1 MRIITSGLVE
11 ATEREL
17 CLLARQR
24 VVLSPPD
31 ATGPTSEP
39 RRELGQETA
48 LFGDDE
54 AIFGVHAESCKRC
67 IFHKAREEDCQ
78 VR

>member
-1 MRIITSGLVE
+1 MSGAVE
-11 ATEREL
+11 ASEHEL
-17 CLLARQR
+17 RLLARQR
-24 VVLSPPD
+24 AVVSPPS
-31 ATGPTSEP
+31 ATSPTSEP

-48 LFGDDE
+48 LFYGDE
-54 AIFGVHAESCKRC
+54 APFGVLAESCKRC